1 MSAVVLWLG
10 LESGHGAAEQR
21 TDTNLFVYGTEALV
35 PAASEAW
42 AGAAA
47 AEAGCL
53 VFSCVSTSQFTLY
66 IYIYI
71 AVHFK
76 IGMTSTL

>member
-1 MSAVVLWLG
+1 MSAVVLYWS
-10 LESGHGAAEQR
+10 LESGHGAEEQR
-21 TDTNLFVYGTEALV
+21 TDTNLFVCGTEALV
-35 PAASEAW
+35 PAASEAS

-47 AEAGCL
+47 GCL
-53 VFSCVSTSQFTLY
+53 VCSCDSTSQFTL
-66 IYIYI
+66 YIYI